1 MSSKKTITLGIS
13 PCPNDTFI
21 FDALLHNRFEECP
34 FEFDVLFRDVQT
46 LNEMACEN
54 SLDVLKISY
63 GNVVNV
69 LDNYSLLYSGGAMG
83 YGCGPLLLSN
93 VSQEFDESAQVFLP
107 GKFTTAAALFHY
119 WISKTERRTGTIDYL
134 FFDDLYKSL
143 KYTPELQGVVIHESR
158 FTYKQDGL
166 FCIQDLGE
174 FWESQ
179 TKLPIPLGGIVINN
193 SIQSDAQEIDHWI
206 RKSIEYAQSHSV
218 ASNRFIKRKAQIDD
232 DAVVQA
238 HIDTYVNDFSIDI
251 GEKGQEAIQ
260 LFLNTIE
267 PDKTVNIQEI
277 LAY

>member
-1 MSSKKTITLGIS
+1 MSSKRTITLGIS

-21 FDALLHNRFEECP
+21 FDALLHNKLEECP
-34 FEFDVLFRDVQT
+34 FEFDVHFRDVQT
-46 LNEMACEN
+46 LNEMACDK

-93 VSQEFDESAQVFLP
+93 TSTEFDESSQVFLP
-107 GKFTTAAALFHY
+107 GKFTTAAALFHF
-119 WISKTERRTGTIDYL
+119 WISKTGRRSGTIDYL

-143 KYTPELQGVVIHESR
+143 KCTPELQGVVIHESR
-158 FTYKQDGL
+158 FTYAKDGL
-166 FCIQDLGE
+166 FCVQDLGE

-179 TKLPIPLGGIVINN
+179 TQLPIPLGGIVINN
-193 SIQSDAQEIDHWI
+193 SIRSEAEEIDHWI
-206 RKSIEYAQSHSV
+206 RKSIEYAQSQPV
-218 ASNRFIKRKAQIDD
+218 ASNSFIKRKAQIDD

-238 HIDTYVNDFSIDI
+238 HIETYVNDFSMNI
-251 GEKGQEAIQ
+251 GEKGREAIQ
-260 LFLNTIE
+260 LFLATIE
-267 PDKTVNIQEI
+267 PDKTVKLSEI